1 MFYLEAGSC
10 VSSVGT
16 QTRGTCLVALQ
27 QGLGTAVSS
36 GKSLGFVT
44 EEWFGSLQLDGR

>member
-1 MFYLEAGSC
+1 MLAAW
-10 VSSVGT
+10 GT

-44 EEWFGSLQLDGR
+44 EEWFGSLQLDRR